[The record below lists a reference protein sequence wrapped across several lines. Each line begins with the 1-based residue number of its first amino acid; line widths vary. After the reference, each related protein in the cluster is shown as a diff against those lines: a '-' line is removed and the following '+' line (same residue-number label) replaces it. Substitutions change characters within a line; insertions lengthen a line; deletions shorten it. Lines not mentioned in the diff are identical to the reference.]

1 MRKIMIF
8 LTSMVITIC
17 AFAQDIIVTTDA
29 QKIEAKI
36 LEVTK
41 NEIKYKEL
49 DNLDGPLFVLPIED
63 IVTIIYAN
71 GKVVLYNERQAAE
84 DARKAKEA
92 EALAKAN
99 QMGSLFG
106 KTDNST
112 GSGNGKGVGQI
123 YNPVDLGTPCGA
135 WGLSGRSL
143 RGTLPQPS
151 NNFRQEG
158 KVIVEIRVNAAG
170 DVVKARVVGGTVND
184 KQTQNI
190 ALEAARKAR
199 FTEGEGEQI
208 GTITYYFKFN

>member
-1 MRKIMIF
+1 
-8 LTSMVITIC
+8 MVITVC

-49 DNLDGPLFVLPIED
+49 DNLDGPLFILPIED

-71 GKVVLYNERQAAE
+71 GKVVLYNQNQEAE
-84 DARKAKEA
+84 TARKAKEA

-106 KTDNST
+106 HTGNTTGSSDSKST
-112 GSGNGKGVGQI
+112 GQKG
-123 YNPVDLGTPCGA
+123 NPVGHGSTGGNSWSLA
-135 WGLSGRSL
+135 GRDL
-143 RGTLPQPS
+143 RGTLATPRNDFNQA
-151 NNFRQEG
+151 G
-158 KVIVEIRVNAAG
+158 KVIVEIRVDAAG
-170 DVVKARVVGGTVND
+170 NVVSAVVKGGTISD
-184 KQTQNI
+184 EQTQRI

-199 FTEGEGEQI
+199 FTEGEEDQI
-208 GTITYYFKFN
+208 GTITYNFRFN